1 MDVEKIKVYMRTG
14 RGARTYSASLA
25 IFPCEAGQTDR
36 ILSARGCERKQNH
49 RSSWVPLRHPCF
61 LLYPVSTEPHLHGLL
76 QDVGLEAME
85 DVDGPSVTV
94 LQRGPHHHVI
104 VGILVEVLN
113 GGNA

>member
-1 MDVEKIKVYMRTG
+1 MHPWQYFHVRQDRQIGSFLQEGVKGNGTTG
-14 RGARTYSASLA
+14 VH
-25 IFPCEAGQTDR
+25 
-36 ILSARGCERKQNH
+36 GCC
-49 RSSWVPLRHPCF
+49 SDTPAFC
-61 LLYPVSTEPHLHGLL
+61 STQSPEPHLHGLL

-85 DVDGPSVTV
+85 DVDGPSVAV